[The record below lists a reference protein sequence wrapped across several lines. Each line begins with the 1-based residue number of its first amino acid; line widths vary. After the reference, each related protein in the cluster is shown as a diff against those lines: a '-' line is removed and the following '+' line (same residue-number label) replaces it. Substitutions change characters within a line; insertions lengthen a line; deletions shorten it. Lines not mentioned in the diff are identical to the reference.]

1 MRLLF
6 IDGIQ
11 SVNTST
17 FWVREYSNSWT
28 DWEQVSMCHEKR
40 GNESWWVSREYFLVG
55 DPIPKVISERT
66 KIKNK
71 SCEENKSPFT
81 DSLSKF
87 LLKIFLNSWQK
98 WDIITYL
105 TKEDQKKHHGNV
117 QTKLLFIEKREM
129 AGFYHFKT
137 QLILLLLV

>member
-1 MRLLF
+1 MPLLL

-11 SVNTST
+11 SVNTRT

-28 DWEQVSMCHEKR
+28 DWEQVSMCREKR

-105 TKEDQKKHHGNV
+105 TKEDQKK
-117 QTKLLFIEKREM
+117 
-129 AGFYHFKT
+129 KT
-137 QLILLLLV
+137 PRKCTDQVIVHRKERNGRILTF